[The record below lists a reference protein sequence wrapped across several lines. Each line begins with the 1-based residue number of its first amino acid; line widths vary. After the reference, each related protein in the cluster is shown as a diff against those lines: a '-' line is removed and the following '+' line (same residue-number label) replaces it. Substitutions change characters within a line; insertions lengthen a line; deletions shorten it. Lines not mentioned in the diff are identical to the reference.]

1 MGLQSPPRNSAA
13 AMRLR
18 IMTMADIPAGMRL
31 KEIAAW
37 NQTAEDWKRFL
48 EASPEGCFAAEEG
61 GRVCGTATTISF
73 ENRFAWVGMVLVD
86 PEYRSRGIGTRLL
99 ERAIEHLDDLKI
111 PAIKLDAT
119 PQGKPLYEK
128 LGFVSEYEIERWTLK
143 RSASQA
149 AKASGPGTRDL
160 LSPELLESICKVDQE
175 IFGADRSFLLKSLH
189 EDAPEFTAGI
199 WNAGVI
205 EGYAFGRRG
214 SFADQLGPWMARDA
228 STARQLLETF
238 LAHSSRESLVVD
250 YLKSNAIAGG
260 LLKTFGFSYAR
271 VLTRM
276 YRGSNGH
283 PGRSELLC
291 AILGPEFG

>member
-1 MGLQSPPRNSAA
+1 MGLQSPPRNSA

-31 KEIAAW
+31 KEIAGW
-37 NQTAEDWKRFL
+37 NQTAADWKRFL
-48 EASPEGCFAAEEG
+48 EASPKGCFAAEED
-61 GRVCGTATTISF
+61 GRICGTATTISF

-99 ERAIEHLDDLKI
+99 EGAIEHLDDLRI

-128 LGFVSEYEIERWTLK
+128 LKFVSEYEIERWTLR
-143 RSASQA
+143 RSSYGA
-149 AKASGPGTRDL
+149 AKASGTGARDSSSPG
-160 LSPELLESICKVDQE
+160 LLESICKADQE
-175 IFGADRSFLLKSLH
+175 IFGADRSLLLRSLH
-189 EDAPEFTAGI
+189 EGAPEFTAGI

-205 EGYAFGRRG
+205 EGYTFGRRG
-214 SFADQLGPWMARDA
+214 SFADHLGPWMARNA
-228 STARQLLETF
+228 GTARQLLETF
-238 LAHSSRESLVVD
+238 LGHSSREFVLVD
-250 YLKSNAIAGG
+250 YLKSNAIAAG
-260 LLKTFGFSYAR
+260 LLSSFGFSYSR

-276 YRGSNGH
+276 YRGSNEH
-283 PGRSELLC
+283 PGRPELLC

>member
-13 AMRLR
+13 MRLR
-18 IMTMADIPAGMRL
+18 IMTIADIPAAMRL
-31 KEIAAW
+31 KEIAGW
-37 NQTAEDWKRFL
+37 NQTAADWKRFL
-48 EASPEGCFAAEEG
+48 EASPEGCFAAEED

-128 LGFVSEYEIERWTLK
+128 LKFVSEYEIERWTLQ
-143 RSASQA
+143 RSFSEA
-149 AKASGPGTRDL
+149 AKASGSGARDS
-160 LSPELLESICKVDQE
+160 LSPGLLESICNADQE

-189 EDAPEFTAGI
+189 KDAPDFTAGI

-214 SFADQLGPWMARDA
+214 SFADHCGPWMARDA
-228 STARQLLETF
+228 STARQLLEAF
-238 LAHSSRESLVVD
+238 LAHSSREFVVVD
-250 YLKSNAIAGG
+250 YLKSNAIACG
-260 LLKTFGFSYAR
+260 LLKSFGFSYSR

-276 YRGSNGH
+276 YRGSNDH

-291 AILGPEFG
+291 SILGPEFG

>member
-1 MGLQSPPRNSAA
+1 
-13 AMRLR
+13 MRLR

-31 KEIAAW
+31 KEIAGW
-37 NQTAEDWKRFL
+37 NQTVADWKRFL
-48 EASPEGCFAAEEG
+48 EASPEGCFAAEEDR
-61 GRVCGTATTISF
+61 RVCGTATTISF

-128 LGFVSEYEIERWTLK
+128 LKFVSEYEIERWALR
-143 RSASQA
+143 RSLSEA
-149 AKASGPGTRDL
+149 AKASGSGARDS
-160 LSPELLESICKVDQE
+160 LSPGVLESICKADHE
-175 IFGADRSFLLKSLH
+175 IFGADRSLLLKSVH

-199 WNAGVI
+199 WNAGAI

-228 STARQLLETF
+228 STARQLLEAF
-238 LAHSSRESLVVD
+238 LARSSRESVVVD

-260 LLKTFGFSYAR
+260 LLRSFGFSYSR
-271 VLTRM
+271 LLTRM

>member
-1 MGLQSPPRNSAA
+1 
-13 AMRLR
+13 
-18 IMTMADIPAGMRL
+18 MRL
-31 KEIAAW
+31 KEIAGW
-37 NQTAEDWKRFL
+37 NQTVADWKRFL

>member
-1 MGLQSPPRNSAA
+1 MGLQFPPRKSV
-13 AMRLR
+13 AMHLR
-18 IMTMADIPAGMRL
+18 AMTKADIPAGMRL
-31 KEIAAW
+31 KEIAGW
-37 NQTAEDWKRFL
+37 NQTAADWKRFL
-48 EASPEGCFAAEEG
+48 EASPEGCFAAEEDR
-61 GRVCGTATTISF
+61 RVCGTVTTIAF

-128 LGFVSEYEIERWTLK
+128 LKFVSEYEIERWTL
-143 RSASQA
+143 RRPSSEA
-149 AKASGPGTRDL
+149 ANASGSGVRDPLTPG
-160 LSPELLESICKVDQE
+160 LLESICKADQE
-175 IFGADRSFLLKSLH
+175 IFGADRSSLLKSLH
-189 EDAPEFTAGI
+189 EDAPEFTEGI

-228 STARQLLETF
+228 STARQLLEAF
-238 LAHSSRESLVVD
+238 LAHSSRELLVVD

-260 LLKTFGFSYAR
+260 LLRSFGFIYSR

-276 YRGSNGH
+276 YRGSNYH